1 MWMRAER
8 AHAAPTISS
17 LAGVICPKC
26 QNIMQTVD
34 RGGIHI
40 EQCQGC
46 RGIFLDRGELEQI
59 AGAEQRYHQQVAPMP
74 PPMQAP
80 GYRGDSAPPYR
91 GGHGGYKDSAPPYR
105 GGHGGHKDSAPPYGY
120 GRGHG
125 DSPPPYGHGG
135 GYGHKRKRKSFL
147 EELFD

>member
-1 MWMRAER
+1 M
-8 AHAAPTISS
+8 
-17 LAGVICPKC
+17 
-26 QNIMQTVD
+26 MQTVD

-59 AGAEQRYHQQVAPMP
+59 AGAEQRYHQQAAPMP

-80 GYRGDSAPPYR
+80 VYRGDSAPPYR
-91 GGHGGYKDSAPPYR
+91 GGHGGYKDSAPPY
-105 GGHGGHKDSAPPYGY
+105 GY
-120 GRGHG
+120 GRGRG